1 MERRQ
6 PLEGI
11 IMFPRSIRIVRA
23 LALFLSILAF
33 AASGA
38 DAPAPDDKDALAGM
52 KEVKVAFDIHEG
64 DGKGLLNRLNVIDE
78 TRQSL
83 IKQGVTPHFVI
94 AIRGPATRLVQTD
107 VEKIKPEDRPVAV
120 QIAAK
125 LHEMSTAPGI
135 QSVEQCSVA
144 IRQQGTKAENVLPE
158 LKVIGNSWISLM
170 AYQAKGYAYIS
181 P

>member
-1 MERRQ
+1 M
-6 PLEGI
+6 PYFSLKASAAFAG
-11 IMFPRSIRIVRA
+11 A
-23 LALFLSILAF
+23 LLAF
-33 AASGA
+33 ASTYVFAQA
-38 DAPAPDDKDALAGM
+38 DDKAALGDM
-52 KEVKVAFDIHEG
+52 KDVKVAFDVHEG
-64 DGKGLLNRLNVIDE
+64 DGKALLNRLNVIDE

-94 AIRGPATRLVQTD
+94 AIRGPATKLIQTD

-125 LHEMSTAPGI
+125 IAEMSKAPGI
-135 QSVEQCSVA
+135 QGVEQCSVA

-158 LKVIGNSWISLM
+158 VKVIGNSWISLM

>member
-1 MERRQ
+1 M
-6 PLEGI
+6 PYFCASAPSAVAAVLI
-11 IMFPRSIRIVRA
+11 SFAAAPA
-23 LALFLSILAF
+23 LAQ
-33 AASGA
+33 GV
-38 DAPAPDDKDALAGM
+38 DDKAALGDI
-52 KEVKVAFDIHEG
+52 KDVKVAFDLHEG
-64 DGKGLLNRLNVIDE
+64 DGKGLLNRLGVIDE

-83 IKQGVTPHFVI
+83 IRQGVTPHFVI

-107 VEKIKPEDRPVAV
+107 MEKIKPEDRPVAL

-125 LHEMSTAPGI
+125 IHELSAAPGI

-144 IRQQGTKAENVLPE
+144 IRQQGTKAEDVLPE
-158 LKVIGNSWISLM
+158 VKVIGNSWISLM

>member
-11 IMFPRSIRIVRA
+11 IMFPRSIRIVPA

-83 IKQGVTPHFVI
+83 IRQGVTPHFVL
-94 AIRGPATRLVQTD
+94 AFRGPATKLVQTD
-107 VEKIKPEDRPVAV
+107 AEKIKPEDRLAAA

-125 LHEMSTAPGI
+125 LQDMGKAPGI
-135 QSVEQCSVA
+135 DSLEQCSVA
-144 IRQQGTKAENVLPE
+144 IRQQGTKAENVVPAV
-158 LKVIGNSWISLM
+158 KVVGNGWISLM
-170 AYQAKGYAYIS
+170 AYQSRGYAYIS

>member
-1 MERRQ
+1 MRYFSTIAAALLLAAA
-6 PLEGI
+6 P
-11 IMFPRSIRIVRA
+11 A
-23 LALFLSILAF
+23 LAQV
-33 AASGA
+33 
-38 DAPAPDDKDALAGM
+38 DDKAALGDI
-52 KEVKVAFDIHEG
+52 KDVRVAFDLHEG

-94 AIRGPATRLVQTD
+94 AIRGPATKLIQTD

-125 LHEMSTAPGI
+125 IAEMSKAPGI

-158 LKVIGNSWISLM
+158 VKVIGNSWISLM
-170 AYQAKGYAYIS
+170 AYQARGYAYIA

>member
-1 MERRQ
+1 M
-6 PLEGI
+6 PYFSAVASLAAGALLSLAAT
-11 IMFPRSIRIVRA
+11 PA
-23 LALFLSILAF
+23 LAQVI
-33 AASGA
+33 
-38 DAPAPDDKDALAGM
+38 DDKAALGDI
-52 KEVKVAFDIHEG
+52 KDVRVAFDLHEG

-94 AIRGPATRLVQTD
+94 AIRGPATKLVQTD
-107 VEKIKPEDRPVAV
+107 VEKIKPEDRPVAL

-125 LHEMSTAPGI
+125 IAEMSKAPGI
-135 QSVEQCSVA
+135 QSLEQCSVA

-158 LKVIGNSWISLM
+158 VKVIGNSWISLV